1 MDASLPLGSRLL
13 TNLKAPG
20 LEQRGSGAFFYTLER
35 KVIRVATGKNTG
47 ARGLTPK
54 QQRFVEEYLVDLNGT
69 QAATRA
75 GYSRKTAGHIA
86 IELLRNPAIAA
97 ALKERR
103 ECLSKE
109 TGITQKRVL
118 DELAAIA
125 FAKGTDFVS
134 ISHGLVHV
142 LDTADMPA
150 DKLPAIAS
158 IKDGQCGIEVK
169 LHDKVRALEL
179 LGKYL
184 ALFDNKPTADETK
197 ENNLFD
203 AISNAAKEAV
213 DTNDIPELQPEADAN
228 ADLVEK
234 A

>member
-1 MDASLPLGSRLL
+1 M
-13 TNLKAPG
+13 
-20 LEQRGSGAFFYTLER
+20 
-35 KVIRVATGKNTG
+35 RVATDKTK
-47 ARGLTPK
+47 ASRGLTPK

-75 GYSRKTAGHIA
+75 GYSQKTAGHIA
-86 IELLRNPAIAA
+86 IELLRNPTIAA

-103 ECLSKE
+103 DCLSKE

-125 FAKGTDFVS
+125 FAKGTDFVT
-134 ISHGLVHV
+134 ISHGIVHV
-142 LDTADMPA
+142 LDTEDIPG
-150 DKLPAIAS
+150 DKLPAIAA

-179 LGKYL
+179 LGKHL
-184 ALFDNKPTADETK
+184 ALFDNGPAADETK

-203 AISNAAKEAV
+203 AIANAAKEAV
-213 DTNDIPELQPEADAN
+213 DLNEISELQPEADAD
-228 ADLVEK
+228 ADVVEK